1 MKRQLV
7 SVIMPCY
14 REPAHFFSAA
24 VESILQQTYKHIE
37 LILILDDPYNKEL
50 EQMGRQYVKI
60 DPRVHFYVNDQNLRL
75 TATLNK
81 GISLANGDVI
91 ARLDADDIALP
102 ARIEKQI
109 GFIDEYD
116 LISTNFAFINLEGN
130 IIRHRTFP
138 TEDADI
144 KEYLIK
150 VADCMYHTTWLGK
163 KTAFTELN
171 GYRDIGP
178 FEDYDFL
185 LRAVKKGMRFLNLNE
200 ELTHY
205 RINTEGISYNNRIR
219 QHLGSEFIRE
229 HYDQIETIN
238 EADIDAYLDSSVG
251 SKHAEEYR
259 KFCSVKSKIYS
270 AKNKA
275 DYIKKLLLYGPYL
288 GVFNHYGRKLLRDKV
303 FGY

>member
-1 MKRQLV
+1 MERHMV

-14 REPAHFFSAA
+14 REPSHFFSAA
-24 VESILQQTYKHIE
+24 VESILQQTYKNIE
-37 LILILDDPYNKEL
+37 LILILDDPDNIEL
-50 EQMGRQYVKI
+50 EQLGNRYAKI
-60 DPRVHFYVNDQNLRL
+60 DSRVHFYVNDKNLKL

-81 GISLANGDVI
+81 GINLANGDVI

-138 TEDADI
+138 TDDTAI
-144 KEYLIK
+144 KEYLTK

-163 KTAFTELN
+163 KATFTALN

-185 LRAVKKGMRFLNLNE
+185 LRAVKRGMKFLNLKE

-205 RINTEGISYNNRIR
+205 RINTGGISYNNRIR
-219 QHLGSEFIRE
+219 QR
-229 HYDQIETIN
+229 Y
-238 EADIDAYLDSSVG
+238 V
-251 SKHAEEYR
+251 
-259 KFCSVKSKIYS
+259 IYAVS
-270 AKNKA
+270 LKEMRITGKRFVMTAQPVRCC
-275 DYIKKLLLYGPYL
+275 L
-288 GVFNHYGRKLLRDKV
+288 
-303 FGY
+303 